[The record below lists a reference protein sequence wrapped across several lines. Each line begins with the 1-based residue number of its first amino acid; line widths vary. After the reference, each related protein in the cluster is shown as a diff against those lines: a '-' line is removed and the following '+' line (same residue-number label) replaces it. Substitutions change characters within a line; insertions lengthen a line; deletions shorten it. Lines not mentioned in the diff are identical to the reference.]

1 VCDGTLFLKTT
12 PETIELFED
21 RETKAYPGSKNTAQV
36 NADWLEDRDELARI
50 VKITLDKLPIT
61 KPKKKK

>member
-1 VCDGTLFLKTT
+1 
-12 PETIELFED
+12 
-21 RETKAYPGSKNTAQV
+21 V